1 MNTKEKFLELAR
13 KLSKTHE
20 LVGSCN
26 ADKTLYL
33 IPKGTSSELSYS
45 SKPKNSYRY
54 SDHWSWYANVKKCSN
69 MNYIQC
75 YLAGYEPSNRKT
87 EFGASEPKSIEAI
100 GYTEDGYIYKEVKL
114 IVL

>member
-1 MNTKEKFLELAR
+1 MSMKRYFMVLAN
-13 KLSKTHE
+13 KLSETHE

-45 SKPKNSYRY
+45 SKPRNSYRY

-75 YLAGYEPSNRKT
+75 YLAGYEPTNRKT
-87 EFGASEPKSIEAI
+87 EFGASEPIHVEAI
-100 GYTEDGYIYKEVKL
+100 GYTEDGYEYRRI
-114 IVL
+114 